1 MKIKKII
8 SSVFATTFLFNTVF
22 ATSIISIKDMP
33 TGWSKDAV
41 FNAVENEILIPDEG
55 YIRATDLLTRAE
67 MA

>member
-8 SSVFATTFLFNTVF
+8 SSVFATTFLLNTVF

-41 FNAVENEILIPDEG
+41 FNAV
-55 YIRATDLLTRAE
+55 
-67 MA
+67 